1 MKGERKP
8 GLKLVPPVGPSGGG
22 GDEPPFTE
30 DELREAV
37 ATREAV
43 ERGDEPVSSSLR
55 AAWRPAPL
63 DDEAHAALVERAF
76 KEVEARREEGGEAL
90 AEPDEAELAA
100 AERLRAA
107 LDELGP
113 GSRPGRAPPSRPV
126 QPTEGAVVPLRGA
139 RAGRAPGAAPEPGA
153 EIAAALRAA
162 YRPTALDPRRNEVL
176 IATALANAPR
186 RRSMGRV
193 IALVTTVTAL
203 AAGFALL
210 LRTAGDAAAPSA
222 APAAAVA
229 AAPSPQPSLIPARS
243 TADLFD
249 AAEPFPRT
257 GGESKRIDR
266 IAAARSA
273 DLRANRF
280 AAWGVR

>member
-113 GSRPGRAPPSRPV
+113 GTRPAVADAEDGSPTH
-126 QPTEGAVVPLRGA
+126 QP
-139 RAGRAPGAAPEPGA
+139 
-153 EIAAALRAA
+153 
-162 YRPTALDPRRNEVL
+162 LDV
-176 IATALANAPR
+176 
-186 RRSMGRV
+186 
-193 IALVTTVTAL
+193 
-203 AAGFALL
+203 LL
-210 LRTAGDAAAPSA
+210 LDFEEVFIRLAFLHLD
-222 APAAAVA
+222 
-229 AAPSPQPSLIPARS
+229 RE
-243 TADLFD
+243 
-249 AAEPFPRT
+249 AELGCFLLVPFRQDR
-257 GGESKRIDR
+257 GLEESGQ
-266 IAAARSA
+266 
-273 DLRANRF
+273 
-280 AAWGVR
+280 GVGPGTR

>member
-76 KEVEARREEGGEAL
+76 KEVEARRVEGDEAL

-107 LDELGP
+107 LDGGHGP
-113 GSRPGRAPPSRPV
+113 DSRRH
-126 QPTEGAVVPLRGA
+126 EGAVVPLRSA
-139 RAGRAPGAAPEPGA
+139 RADRATGGPAPEPGA
-153 EIAAALRAA
+153 ELAAALRAA

-186 RRSMGRV
+186 RRSTGRV

-210 LRTAGDAAAPSA
+210 LRTAGDAAAPASS
-222 APAAAVA
+222 PAAAVVA
-229 AAPSPQPSLIPARS
+229 AQSPQPSLIPARS

-249 AAEPFPRT
+249 VAEPFPRT

-266 IAAARSA
+266 IATARSA